1 MLLML
6 LKCDEIDTC
15 KLNISECLKFVRL
28 VGTHKM
34 LVYLGKTAEYWF
46 LLTIPGVS
54 FWLSQN
60 TAISPLPSLHLL
72 LKDGLWREGL
82 FYSLWLG
89 LYWLYW
95 GPATAGLVL
104 HSGINTMSGITI
116 SHTIITTFKKTK
128 YIFYYAGKHIE

>member
-15 KLNISECLKFVRL
+15 KLNIAECLKFVRL

-34 LVYLGKTAEYWF
+34 LVYLGKTVESWF
-46 LLTIPGVS
+46 LVTIPGVS

-60 TAISPLPSLHLL
+60 TAISPLPSLL

-82 FYSLWLG
+82 FYSVWLD
-89 LYWLYW
+89 LYWLLPARQ

-104 HSGINTMSGITI
+104 HSGINTISGINQIT
-116 SHTIITTFKKTK
+116 HTYCNI
-128 YIFYYAGKHIE
+128 